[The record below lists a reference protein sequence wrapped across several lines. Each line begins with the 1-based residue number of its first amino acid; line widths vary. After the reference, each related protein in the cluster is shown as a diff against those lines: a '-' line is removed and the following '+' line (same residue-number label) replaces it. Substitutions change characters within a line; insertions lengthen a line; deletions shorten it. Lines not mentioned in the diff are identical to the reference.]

1 MRFIVLLVPI
11 LLIFSQASG
20 QDLPAGE
27 RVVPSVVKAASA
39 FLETL
44 DAAQRKSVLF
54 SFDDNEQRKRWSN
67 LPTGIFQRK
76 GLRWG
81 DLKNE
86 QRTALMEI
94 LKATLSPE
102 GVMQVVENM
111 DGDEILKGGSSAGP
125 GGRGPGGPR
134 GRGPGGLVFGKD
146 EYYFSILG
154 NPSETEPWMWQFGG
168 HHLAVNATIVGDQIT
183 LAPSL
188 TGGQPVDYELNG
200 KKVRQLANEEDT
212 AFKLINSLS
221 PDQRKQAILDDHHA
235 DMIWGPGKEDCKP
248 RNEGIKVSTFDEA
261 QKKLFLELVGHRIG
275 ILNKTHATSQLTK
288 VAGELDQTWFSWFG
302 PIDPGAASSFR
313 IQGPTILIEYAPQ
326 HMGGDSTNHT
336 HAMYRDP
343 INDYGTAFIRHR
355 K

>member
-1 MRFIVLLVPI
+1 MRLIALLVPI
-11 LLIFSQASG
+11 LLILPQASG

-44 DAAQRKSVLF
+44 DAAQRQSVLF
-54 SFDDNEQRKRWSN
+54 SFDNIEQRRRWSN
-67 LPTGIFQRK
+67 LPAGLFQRK

-81 DLKNE
+81 DLNEE
-86 QRTALMEI
+86 QRAALMEI

-102 GVMQVVENM
+102 GVNQVVENM
-111 DGDEILKGGSSAGP
+111 DGDEILKGRSSAGP
-125 GGRGPGGPR
+125 GRLGPGSPGGRGS
-134 GRGPGGLVFGKD
+134 GRLIFGKD
-146 EYYFSILG
+146 EYYFSLLG
-154 NPSETEPWMWQFGG
+154 TPSETEPWLWQFGG
-168 HHLAVNATIVGDQIT
+168 HHLAINATIVGDQIT

-235 DMIWGPGKEDCKP
+235 DMIWGPGREGAQP
-248 RNEGIKVSTFDEA
+248 RDEGIKVSTFDEA
-261 QKKLFLELVGHRIG
+261 QKRLFLELVGHRIG

-302 PIDPGAASSFR
+302 PIELGEASSFR
-313 IQGPTILIEYAPQ
+313 IQGPSVLIEYAPQ
-326 HMGGDSTNHT
+326 HMGGDSTDHT

-343 INDYGTAFIRHR
+343 INDYGAWFISRR
-355 K
+355 